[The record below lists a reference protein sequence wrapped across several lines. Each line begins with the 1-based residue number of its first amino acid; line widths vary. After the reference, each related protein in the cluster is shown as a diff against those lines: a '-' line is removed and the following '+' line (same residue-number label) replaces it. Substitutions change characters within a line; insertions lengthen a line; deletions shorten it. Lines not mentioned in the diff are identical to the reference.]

1 LEVNNHLETI
11 EYAPALGASDEPR
24 LRGPFPA
31 RVKGVDSGG
40 RRFKT
45 DTALENLSA
54 YDCSLALSIPVERG
68 QRLCISARIGRAL
81 IALRCEV
88 SNALLRADGNW
99 NVAVRFTR
107 YRFVH
112 HLKNLD

>member
-1 LEVNNHLETI
+1 
-11 EYAPALGASDEPR
+11 
-24 LRGPFPA
+24 
-31 RVKGVDSGG
+31 VKGVDAGG

-45 DTALENLSA
+45 DTSLENLSA
-54 YDCSLALSIPVERG
+54 YDCLLILSTPVERG
-68 QRLCISARIGRAL
+68 QLLCLAARIGRAL

-88 SNALLRADGNW
+88 SNALPRADGNW